1 MDHRS
6 RRARELR
13 QPFEA
18 DPQASSST
26 SAAPAATASGPAATS
41 QYDGGPRAAD
51 TPIDESKIAHGQQ
64 LFQTKGCSACH
75 TFGQKLT
82 GPDLA
87 GVTHRRTAAWMEN
100 QILHPEIMTKE
111 DPISHELFAKF
122 ALQMP
127 NQGLTP
133 EEAAAVVEFF
143 KHKTTRPPSPP
154 PRGMTHETL
163 DVDHARRSRRV
174 SMARRISPA
183 APRPPQAR
191 ARPAPRHSAC
201 T

>member
-1 MDHRS
+1 MKRTIVLAVWITAAVVLASCGSHS
-6 RRARELR
+6 S
-13 QPFEA
+13 PGS
-18 DPQASSST
+18 DPQASST
-26 SAAPAATASGPAATS
+26 SAAPAVTANGPAATS

-51 TPIDESKIAHGQQ
+51 TPIDESKVAQGQQ

-87 GVTHRRTAAWMEN
+87 GVTHRRTAAWMEH

-143 KHKTTRPPSPP
+143 KHKD
-154 PRGMTHETL
+154 HE
-163 DVDHARRSRRV
+163 
-174 SMARRISPA
+174 A
-183 APRPPQAR
+183 AE
-191 ARPAPRHSAC
+191 SASKGE
-201 T
+201 